1 MFSHTGAKIT
11 ASLKKR
17 TEVTGNSIFFP
28 LEGRGDRKG
37 GCEEPLDDF
46 TDI

>member
-28 LEGRGDRKG
+28 LEGG
-37 GCEEPLDDF
+37 GIEREAVKNH
-46 TDI
+46 

>member
-17 TEVTGNSIFFP
+17 TEVTGNSIFFS
-28 LEGRGDRKG
+28 LEGGDRKG